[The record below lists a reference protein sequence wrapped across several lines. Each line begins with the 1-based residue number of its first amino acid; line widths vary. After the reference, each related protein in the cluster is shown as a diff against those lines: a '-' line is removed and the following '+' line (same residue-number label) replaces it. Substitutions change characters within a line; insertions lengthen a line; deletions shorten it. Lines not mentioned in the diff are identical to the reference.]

1 MTPITLERTGG
12 EKLET
17 SLSVK
22 EEVLNDQYTETS
34 IQERIDSQSYKP
46 NHNVPVPVKRSQDA
60 KQLATKPDEQLTTKP
75 EEQLATKPEEQLATK
90 SEEQLA
96 TKSEEHLATKS
107 EEELATRP
115 EEQLATKSEKRLAT
129 KSEEQ
134 LATKPEKHLATKSE
148 EELATK
154 PEKYLATKPKEQLAT
169 KPEEQLTPKSEQE
182 VESRDCKPSVNDN
195 DLKMLSV
202 LDFAGQSAYYA
213 CHHIFYSPRA
223 FFVLVVDMT
232 KKLDSRAIDA
242 CKTED
247 QDLIYGNWTYAG
259 NFFLLS
265 FTKCRF

>member
-1 MTPITLERTGG
+1 MHLTPITLEITGG

-34 IQERIDSQSYKP
+34 YQERIDSQSYKP
-46 NHNVPVPVKRSQDA
+46 NYNVTVPVKRSQDA
-60 KQLATKPDEQLTTKP
+60 KQLATKPDEQL
-75 EEQLATKPEEQLATK
+75 ATKPEEQLGTK
-90 SEEQLA
+90 SEE
-96 TKSEEHLATKS
+96 
-107 EEELATRP
+107 
-115 EEQLATKSEKRLAT
+115 RLAT

-154 PEKYLATKPKEQLAT
+154 SEEQLATKPEKYLATKPEEELAT

-182 VESRDCKPSVNDN
+182 FESRDCIPSVNDN
-195 DLKMLSV
+195 DFKMLSV

-232 KKLDSRAIDA
+232 KELDSRAIDE
-242 CKTED
+242 CKTDD
-247 QDLIYGNWTYAG
+247 QDLIYGNWKYAG
-259 NFFLLS
+259 NFFYFLS
-265 FTKCRF
+265 QNADYF